1 MICPLLA
8 AGQDLSQ
15 IGKRKPVKLTGA
27 FSAASTAYTV
37 TGIPNR
43 RDPFYWVLSGN
54 ATLDLYGVA
63 IPFSAT
69 FSQQNRTFT
78 QPFNQYGLSPTYKP
92 VTLHLGYRSM
102 QFSAFTL
109 AGTTFLG
116 AGVEVAPDNGW
127 VKVSGMYG
135 RLAKATLGGIDGAVR
150 GLPAY
155 ERWGYGGKV
164 SLGKAQRNVD
174 FIVFRA
180 KDNPRSAPAGL
191 DSLVKPA
198 ENLVLGVNTRQQLG
212 QQWSFDAEF
221 ALSAYTLDVET
232 PEVTLETYSYA
243 NNLGTLFVPRSTS
256 QFNNATQANLSYN
269 HTRYQVRLSYR
280 RIDPEFRTMGS
291 VFLNNDLED
300 ASVNLAWRMLQN
312 KLNLSATGG
321 LQRNNLDRKLA
332 ARQTRLATSFTGS
345 YSPSQRLNFAVNYS
359 NFTSSTRM
367 TRSLDLDSLNYLQ
380 VTSTAGLNA
389 SYNAGGKCTRHV
401 LSLAGNYQEAY
412 DSGQNNSSFY
422 TANAAYQQVWTPFD
436 LTVSTSATLTSSYVA
451 NAETI
456 ALGPNLAV
464 HKQFFKKA
472 LRSGF
477 TVTALRTHTAGSGAG
492 SNFSTRLSNSYRY
505 KKHHS
510 VSLDAV
516 YSARKAPA
524 GGPPSF
530 TEMRGGINYGY
541 SF

>member
-1 MICPLLA
+1 
-8 AGQDLSQ
+8 
-15 IGKRKPVKLTGA
+15 
-27 FSAASTAYTV
+27 
-37 TGIPNR
+37 
-43 RDPFYWVLSGN
+43 
-54 ATLDLYGVA
+54 
-63 IPFSAT
+63 
-69 FSQQNRTFT
+69 
-78 QPFNQYGLSPTYKP
+78 
-92 VTLHLGYRSM
+92 
-102 QFSAFTL
+102 
-109 AGTTFLG
+109 
-116 AGVEVAPDNGW
+116 
-127 VKVSGMYG
+127 
-135 RLAKATLGGIDGAVR
+135 
-150 GLPAY
+150 
-155 ERWGYGGKV
+155 
-164 SLGKAQRNVD
+164 
-174 FIVFRA
+174 
-180 KDNPRSAPAGL
+180 
-191 DSLVKPA
+191 
-198 ENLVLGVNTRQQLG
+198 
-212 QQWSFDAEF
+212 
-221 ALSAYTLDVET
+221 
-232 PEVTLETYSYA
+232 
-243 NNLGTLFVPRSTS
+243 
-256 QFNNATQANLSYN
+256 
-269 HTRYQVRLSYR
+269 VRLSYR

-345 YSPSQRLNFAVNYS
+345 YSPSQRLSFAVNYS

-389 SYNAGGKCTRHV
+389 SYNAGGKRLRHV